1 MKSFDIAV
9 IGAGIVG
16 SCAALS
22 LARAGYRV
30 ALVEVHEP
38 KPWSETMPDLRVV
51 ALADDNKKLLE
62 SCGVW
67 QKIAARRVQAYT
79 EMRVWDAAAGN
90 ELHLSASQRARE
102 SLGNIIENNN
112 IADALWQAI
121 KLENRIQCFCP
132 DKLESIEQENSV
144 TLTLHS
150 GDTFKAGLVLGA
162 DGASSKVRELLGLQ
176 LDRKEYGQRGIVA
189 YVKTELPHENTAWQ
203 RFLPTGPL
211 AFLPCS
217 DGRCSIVWTLP
228 DDEAERLL
236 QIDDENFCRELAR
249 GFDARLGK
257 ITEVSQRV
265 AFPLQRQLSKEMLLR
280 RVALIGD
287 AAHTVHPLAG
297 QGVNLGLRDVAALLH
312 LLGDAKSMPE
322 NFRQKNDIVIP
333 QHKLERWARQRISEN
348 AIAAYSFE
356 AINRVFSNDKVLPTL
371 LRGHVFG
378 IANAF
383 SPIRNFLL
391 KQAAGDKLTFE

>member
-16 SCAALS
+16 SSAALS

-30 ALVEVHEP
+30 ALVEAHEP
-38 KPWSETMPDLRVV
+38 KAWSQAAPDLRVV
-51 ALADDNKKLLE
+51 ALANDNRKLLE
-62 SCGVW
+62 NCGVW
-67 QKIAARRVQAYT
+67 QKIAARRIQPYT
-79 EMRVWDAAAGN
+79 DMRVWDAAAGN
-90 ELHLSASQRARE
+90 ELHLSASQQAQE
-102 SLGNIIENNN
+102 SLGTIIENNN

-121 KLENRIQCFCP
+121 KQENRIQCFCP

-144 TLTLHS
+144 TIKLKS
-150 GDTFKAGLVLGA
+150 GDVIKADVILGA

-176 LDRKEYGQRGIVA
+176 LDKKDYGQRGIVA
-189 YVKTELPHENTAWQ
+189 YVNTEFEHQNTAWQ
-203 RFLPTGPL
+203 RFLATGPL

-228 DDEAERLL
+228 NDEAERLL
-236 QIDDENFCRELAR
+236 HCDEETFCRELTRA
-249 GFDARLGK
+249 FDARLGNV
-257 ITEVSQRV
+257 TGVSQRA
-265 AFPLQRQLSKEMLLR
+265 AFPLQRQLSKDMLVG

-297 QGVNLGLRDVAALLH
+297 QGVNLGLRDVAALLE
-312 LLGDAKSMPE
+312 LLGEAKPSVE
-322 NFRQKNDIVIP
+322 NARQKNENLIS

-356 AINRVFSNDKVLPTL
+356 TINRVFSNDDVLPTL
-371 LRGHVFG
+371 LRGHAFG
-378 IANAF
+378 IANAI

-391 KQAAGDKLTFE
+391 KQATGR

>member
-16 SCAALS
+16 SFAALS
-22 LARAGYRV
+22 LARAGYRI
-30 ALVEVHEP
+30 ALVEAHEP
-38 KPWSETMPDLRVV
+38 KPWSEAKPDLRVV
-51 ALADDNKKLLE
+51 ALANDNKKLLE

-67 QKIAARRVQAYT
+67 EKISARRVQPYAD
-79 EMRVWDAAAGN
+79 MRVWDAAVGN
-90 ELHLSASQRARE
+90 ELHLSAAQQAQE
-102 SLGNIIENNN
+102 SLGSIIENNN

-132 DKLESIEQENSV
+132 DKLESIEQEISV
-144 TLTLHS
+144 TLKLQS
-150 GDTFKAGLVLGA
+150 GGVIKAGLVLGA
-162 DGASSKVRELLGLQ
+162 DGASSKVRELTGLQ
-176 LDRKEYGQRGIVA
+176 SNKKDYGQRGIVA
-189 YVKTELPHENTAWQ
+189 YVKTERSHQNTAWQ

-217 DGRCSIVWTLP
+217 DGRSSIVWTLFN
-228 DDEAERLL
+228 DEAERLL
-236 QIDDENFCRELAR
+236 QCDDENFCLELTRA
-249 GFDARLGK
+249 FDARLGDV
-257 ITEVSQRV
+257 TEISRRA
-265 AFPLQRQLSKEMLLR
+265 AFPLQRQLSKEMLLG

-297 QGVNLGLRDVAALLH
+297 QGVNLGMRDVASLLS
-312 LLGDAKSMPE
+312 LLGEAKSSPE
-322 NFRQKNDIVIP
+322 NARQKNDIIFS

-356 AINRVFSNDKVLPTL
+356 AINRVFSNDEVMPTL
-371 LRGHVFG
+371 LRGHAFG

-391 KQAAGDKLTFE
+391 RRA

>member
-30 ALVEVHEP
+30 ALVEAHEP
-38 KPWSETMPDLRVV
+38 KAWSEAVPDLRVV
-51 ALADDNKKLLE
+51 ALANDNRKLLE

-67 QKIAARRVQAYT
+67 EKIAARRIQAYT
-79 EMRVWDAAAGN
+79 DMRVWDAAAGN
-90 ELHLSASQRARE
+90 ELHLSASQQARE
-102 SLGNIIENNN
+102 SLGFIIENNN

-121 KLENRIQCFCP
+121 KQENKISCFCP
-132 DKLESIEQENSV
+132 DKLESIEQENTV
-144 TLTLHS
+144 NIRLQS
-150 GDTFKAGLVLGA
+150 GALIKADLVLGA

-176 LDRKEYGQRGIVA
+176 SDKKDYGQRGVVA
-189 YVKTELPHENTAWQ
+189 YVKTEFDHQNTAWQ

-228 DDEAERLL
+228 NDDAERLL
-236 QIDDENFCRELAR
+236 HCDEETFCRELAR
-249 GFDARLGK
+249 AFDARLGNVME
-257 ITEVSQRV
+257 ISQRA
-265 AFPLQRQLSKEMLLR
+265 AFPLQRQLSKQMLVGR
-280 RVALIGD
+280 IALIGD

-297 QGVNLGLRDVAALLH
+297 QGVNLGLRDVAALLD
-312 LLGDAKSMPE
+312 LLGEAKSSVE
-322 NFRQKNDIVIP
+322 NFKQKNENLIS

-356 AINRVFSNDKVLPTL
+356 AINRVFSNDEVLPTL
-371 LRGHVFG
+371 LRGHAFG

-383 SPIRNFLL
+383 APIRNFLL
-391 KQAAGDKLTFE
+391 KQATGN